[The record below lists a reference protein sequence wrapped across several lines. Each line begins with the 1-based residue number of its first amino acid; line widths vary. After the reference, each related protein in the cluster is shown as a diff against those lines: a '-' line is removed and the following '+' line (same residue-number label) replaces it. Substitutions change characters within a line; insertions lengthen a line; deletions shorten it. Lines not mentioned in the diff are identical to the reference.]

1 MHRRRLCPSSL
12 MCASDARDR
21 RRQCVT
27 AVAQA
32 LVTGEG
38 MLCSTQ
44 TCCALHL
51 GRFRVDTIRFYC
63 HHQILHVSWCVRDCR
78 RELRPKYHGTKS
90 ACHRRG
96 NNRKIRHFY
105 DTTVSTLFAKFG
117 PPRVFAGPTLRFRR
131 GYKRENIVMRPIKGP
146 TPVLNCVPGT
156 PRAPYATVSASPA
169 GLIALR
175 GLQEACRGRSGQGP
189 HTGSGRPS

>member
-1 MHRRRLCPSSL
+1 MRKATGLDGILAPLAVVSMHRRRLCPSSL

-117 PPRVFAGPTLRFRR
+117 PPRVFAGPTSIPTDRR
-131 GYKRENIVMRPIKGP
+131 QC
-146 TPVLNCVPGT
+146 PVG
-156 PRAPYATVSASPA
+156 A
-169 GLIALR
+169 
-175 GLQEACRGRSGQGP
+175 
-189 HTGSGRPS
+189 

>member
-1 MHRRRLCPSSL
+1 MAPLAAASMHRRRLCPSSL
-12 MCASDARDR
+12 MFASDACDR

-38 MLCSTQ
+38 MLRSTQ

-63 HHQILHVSWCVRDCR
+63 HHQILHVSSCVRDCR
-78 RELRPKYHGTKS
+78 RESRPKYHRTRS

-96 NNRKIRHFY
+96 DNCKIRHFY
-105 DTTVSTLFAKFG
+105 DTTVSTRFAKFG
-117 PPRVFAGPTLRFRR
+117 PPRVFAGPTLFRFSRCCCTYWER
-131 GYKRENIVMRPIKGP
+131 D
-146 TPVLNCVPGT
+146 
-156 PRAPYATVSASPA
+156 
-169 GLIALR
+169 
-175 GLQEACRGRSGQGP
+175 
-189 HTGSGRPS
+189 